1 MVTRYDAQHDV
12 QELLNK
18 TKDLLIISNTKKKP
32 QKDKVSKN
40 RVNKNEA

>member
-1 MVTRYDAQHDV
+1 MVPRYDAQYEVHDYLASKK
-12 QELLNK
+12 QQ
-18 TKDLLIISNTKKKP
+18 TKKKP

>member
-18 TKDLLIISNTKKKP
+18 NNATKIMLMGTEIIVEKKK
-32 QKDKVSKN
+32 KTNAV
-40 RVNKNEA
+40 

>member
-18 TKDLLIISNTKKKP
+18 NYATKKETKKTNTKDSKKEK
-32 QKDKVSKN
+32 KT
-40 RVNKNEA
+40 NEV

>member
-18 TKDLLIISNTKKKP
+18 SNATKKETKKTNTKVSEKK
-32 QKDKVSKN
+32 KKTNAV
-40 RVNKNEA
+40 

>member
-18 TKDLLIISNTKKKP
+18 NYANKKETKKTNT
-32 QKDKVSKN
+32 KVSK
-40 RVNKNEA
+40 KEKKTNEV

>member
-1 MVTRYDAQHDV
+1 MVTRYDAQYEVHDH
-12 QELLNK
+12 
-18 TKDLLIISNTKKKP
+18 LISKKEQTKKKP

>member
-1 MVTRYDAQHDV
+1 MVTRYDAQYKVHDYLTSKK
-12 QELLNK
+12 QQ
-18 TKDLLIISNTKKKP
+18 TKKKP